1 MSERGRRRRR
11 RLRLPATRETG
22 RGRGER
28 IEWRIGAGS
37 DRNEC
42 DEGCDA
48 GHSTIGGETHDREAG
63 AGDVA
68 DGIECVGRA
77 EGANLQLPLST
88 RVPSTR
94 AAPTNARRASS
105 SGWARRL
112 RTQMGSELMGSE
124 LMGSEPIGSDP
135 ISSDPIFSPA
145 GGAGPRYSV
154 LDYSL
159 LQWECSQTVAP
170 AWSFSKNAVV
180 SSSGSA
186 SSSSRMRSA
195 NRR

>member
-77 EGANLQLPLST
+77 EGANLQLPLKYLVQST
-88 RVPSTR
+88 RVPSTKY
-94 AAPTNARRASS
+94 
-105 SGWARRL
+105 
-112 RTQMGSELMGSE
+112 ELPLLLAGAC
-124 LMGSEPIGSDP
+124 
-135 ISSDPIFSPA
+135 IFSPQFCHSLA
-145 GGAGPRYSV
+145 EYFWVFLSTPRE
-154 LDYSL
+154 L
-159 LQWECSQTVAP
+159 
-170 AWSFSKNAVV
+170 
-180 SSSGSA
+180 GSA
-186 SSSSRMRSA
+186 ER
-195 NRR
+195 